1 METFFYWVDI
11 CEHLK
16 ILFFVAT
23 IIAVIS
29 LFAIFIS
36 LLTEYE
42 DYDEIPKKSWQIKIY
57 KPIIVILLISSFGAI
72 FIPSKK
78 TLYLMKG
85 VGLVEEIMQD
95 EKVKQLPDKTID
107 YLNALLDKELK
118 KNKKEE

>member
-1 METFFYWVDI
+1 METFFYWVEI
-11 CEHLK
+11 CEDLK
-16 ILFFVAT
+16 ILFLLVT
-23 IIAVIS
+23 IIAGTS
-29 LFAIFIS
+29 LLAIFVS
-36 LLTEYE
+36 LLAEYA
-42 DYDEIPKKSWQIKIY
+42 DYDEISKKSWQIKIY
-57 KPIIVILLISSFGAI
+57 KTVIVILLISSLGAI

-107 YLNALLDKELK
+107 YLNALLDKELE